1 MKILI
6 DPKLNV
12 LIEQLSDKECAELL
26 RCIFGY
32 PKKDCK
38 LPLWKYLKQQIDADC
53 QKYKEKCDRMLA
65 IRYQKPRKNIVEKSQ
80 AIEKEN
86 KIKIKENVI
95 KEKERK
101 DNAISN
107 GVKTVEII
115 VEENFTFSQLE
126 QIQPGF
132 TKFLT
137 CYPPTVIE
145 NAEKT
150 MIKKHL
156 GHKMSMKQLL
166 EWLEQEDTFYN
177 QNNKA

>member
-80 AIEKEN
+80 VIEK
-86 KIKIKENVI
+86 
-95 KEKERK
+95 
-101 DNAISN
+101 
-107 GVKTVEII
+107 
-115 VEENFTFSQLE
+115 
-126 QIQPGF
+126 
-132 TKFLT
+132 
-137 CYPPTVIE
+137 
-145 NAEKT
+145 
-150 MIKKHL
+150 
-156 GHKMSMKQLL
+156 
-166 EWLEQEDTFYN
+166 
-177 QNNKA
+177 